1 MVYCK
6 LHPLSPGMEAML
18 AQLTDVLARVNG
30 NDTDPTDFLIQPK
43 ENTDGDTRNV
53 KS

>member
-1 MVYCK
+1 
-6 LHPLSPGMEAML
+6 MEAML

-30 NDTDPTDFLIQPK
+30 NDTSPADFMIQPQ
-43 ENTDGDTRNV
+43 ENTDGDISNV